1 MLARV
6 PRLAIRAALTAVSL
20 VLAHNLIFL
29 LTYGA
34 DAGAALARTGHDATW
49 SDAATTVLTLGS
61 ALFAAATWRLWRL
74 TCRVRSLEQH
84 GGRPVPVN
92 GAVAAREIA
101 RFWTVIAP
109 ASAALLVLQE
119 NLEHAAA
126 GLPLPLLGVLY
137 SAEYPVTVPVVVCVA
152 LGIAAVAGL
161 FALRIAA
168 LEARAARL
176 ARPRFGTPPAPR
188 RVASS
193 EHLPV
198 ASILGRRLAGRAP
211 PVLA

>member
-6 PRLAIRAALTAVSL
+6 PRLAIRAALTAVAL

-29 LTYGA
+29 LTYGV

-49 SDAATTVLTLGS
+49 SDAATTVLMLGS

-74 TCRVRSLEQH
+74 ARRVRALEH
-84 GGRPVPVN
+84 RDGRPVPVN
-92 GAVAAREIA
+92 GTIVVKEIGRLWA
-101 RFWTVIAP
+101 VIAP
-109 ASAALLVLQE
+109 ACAALLVLQE

-137 SAEYPVTVPVVVCVA
+137 SAEYPVTVPVVALVA
-152 LGIAAVAGL
+152 LAIAAVAGL
-161 FALRIAA
+161 FALHIAA
-168 LEARAARL
+168 LEARVAAL
-176 ARPRFGTPPAPR
+176 ARPRFGAPPAPR
-188 RVASS
+188 RAASS
-193 EHLPV
+193 EHLPA

-211 PVLA
+211 PRFA